1 MKTDSLH
8 TVADFLFVRFHNTLI
23 FSVYSTSG
31 NLAIAQIAMI
41 VSKDVIALRS
51 VQLRY
56 TSYNKYENL
65 R

>member
-31 NLAIAQIAMI
+31 NLAIAHIATKGY
-41 VSKDVIALRS
+41 KDVISFHVIGHL
-51 VQLRY
+51 LGY
-56 TSYNKYENL
+56 YIPKML
-65 R
+65 G